1 MLAHGIN
8 EIRDTYYGGRR
19 GSARAFGMEI

>member
-8 EIRDTYYGGRR
+8 EIRDTYDGDVRF
-19 GSARAFGMEI
+19 SRAFGMEI

>member
-8 EIRDTYYGGRR
+8 EIRDTYDGDVRF
-19 GSARAFGMEI
+19 SRAFGTEI